1 MNLTEPRQSALNAGQ
16 ARPEACCESVLL
28 STCCPPQAKP
38 ACCGQSSKAGT
49 CGCQAG
55 GSTKR

>member
-1 MNLTEPRQSALNAGQ
+1 MKPTEPTESALT
-16 ARPEACCESVLL
+16 RHEACCESVLL
-28 STCCPPQAKP
+28 STCCAPEAKP
-38 ACCGQSSKAGT
+38 ACCGHSSQAAT